1 MRWSLAVS
9 GALVL
14 PGSSAGLADVPRQ
27 PTERWVVNF
36 AESQCI
42 ASRNYGTAKNPL
54 LLVLK
59 ATPLGDMMQLAIM
72 RQGDG
77 GDAVQA
83 GATLTIDEQPRLPIS
98 ILAYQLK
105 KAGLR
110 IYRMNLRAIQFEP
123 LSRAKS
129 IAIWAPGL
137 NERFELSNMAPLLK
151 TMAKCLTGLRAEWNI
166 VDPLGDRSKLKQR
179 ARANIKDFFSNKDYP
194 AVAIDKNQSG
204 IVTFALL
211 VDQTGKVADCT
222 IIETSG
228 AAVLDAQS
236 CSVLEQRAKFIP
248 AVGVDGKPAND
259 AVIARVRW
267 VIRR

>member
-1 MRWSLAVS
+1 MPSFAMHYVA
-9 GALVL
+9 ALLL
-14 PGSSAGLADVPRQ
+14 PFSSSQVEAARQ

-36 AESQCI
+36 ADSQCI
-42 ASRNYGTAKNPL
+42 ASRNYGTDKNPL

-59 ATPLGDMMQLAIM
+59 ATPLGDMMQLVIM
-72 RQGDG
+72 RQGIG
-77 GDAVQA
+77 GDPIQA
-83 GATLTIDEQPRLPIS
+83 GATLTIDNQPRLPIS
-98 ILAYQLK
+98 ILDYQPK

-110 IYRMNLRAIQFEP
+110 IYRMNLPAIEFEP

-129 IAIWAPGL
+129 IAIWSPGL
-137 NERFELSNMAPLLK
+137 SERFALSNMAPLLK
-151 TMAKCLTGLRAEWNI
+151 TMDKCLAGLRSVWNI
-166 VDPLGDRSKLKQR
+166 TDSSGDQSKLRVR
-179 ARANIKDFFSNKDYP
+179 AKATLAKFFNNRDYP

-228 AAVLDAQS
+228 AAALDAQS
-236 CSVLEQRAKFIP
+236 CNVLEQRATFTP
-248 AVGVDGKPAND
+248 AVGIDGKPAKD